1 MKSGDPKSQ
10 DSFKKRSK
18 IVSIDGST
26 DIMFNG
32 DKAWNKPVQID
43 STIRYSSNPL
53 NYIED
58 SSFYHNQMK
67 KNLQFTRDSVTTS
80 LQLDITKFT
89 WNPQNFKKD
98 VDTYDSYIE
107 GINNLERF
115 FNIPLICTLPYFDFT
130 PSLLNIPKSTIS
142 VDGQSFYDI
151 KKYDRPYFRVE
162 RFSGFTVD
170 YNIPIQYNIVLQKKG
185 MLADLLLQ
193 DLYVPN
199 MIVTEQFVYSDELV
213 RCILLEFNLIFIRSS
228 QNYQTSKK
236 DYRQRISMN
245 IMR

>member
-1 MKSGDPKSQ
+1 
-10 DSFKKRSK
+10 
-18 IVSIDGST
+18 
-26 DIMFNG
+26 
-32 DKAWNKPVQID
+32 
-43 STIRYSSNPL
+43 
-53 NYIED
+53 
-58 SSFYHNQMK
+58 
-67 KNLQFTRDSVTTS
+67 
-80 LQLDITKFT
+80 
-89 WNPQNFKKD
+89 
-98 VDTYDSYIE
+98 
-107 GINNLERF
+107 
-115 FNIPLICTLPYFDFT
+115 
-130 PSLLNIPKSTIS
+130 
-142 VDGQSFYDI
+142 
-151 KKYDRPYFRVE
+151 VE